1 MNSEELRKLN
11 DCLASMGFFIEEL
24 KRVGV
29 FFPMKNEKD
38 ENNFMYDGIK
48 IVFSR
53 KQDLR
58 K

>member
-1 MNSEELRKLN
+1 
-11 DCLASMGFFIEEL
+11 MGFFIEEL